1 MPNLSLLSRGVGQV
15 IRKTQEKLE
24 VHFEPEDYLNWKSS
38 EHHCYV
44 TRSLD
49 DREVME
55 RSWGLYLPKTYSTK
69 TGALVLYSEDLA
81 KPSRK
86 MKKCQR
92 RFRSKSRTL
101 HIELHTLQ
109 DLVRAILA
117 YGSKQARK
125 DQKETVWQPYLHFL
139 SNPAIQ
145 PDRQMRPGYS
155 AKRYLLKLLK
165 LAQTWDPNI
174 LQKLQHAGYIKD
186 PFVLEDNVPYHRRK
200 PDLSAVPPKY
210 NLLPVF
216 CSPRL
221 HPWVE
226 MEKANPGLSSSM
238 KSENEAWLVDGY
250 EREKHARRKPQIPF
264 RISVRK
270 LSLHLSSSG
279 TKGSTWRQKVSYG
292 GTAED
297 PDVAVHQNLESTKED
312 QDPTEM
318 ANQPPGC
325 PASEKNRGDTLDL
338 WQEKPHVTFY
348 GGFFPGRK
356 ISDGAV
362 SQRHLKNSDGKEGGP
377 SGFLPLI
384 QPGAN
389 AKQSGVRNI
398 ERKQMP
404 EIFRLPVISEPQ
416 LSAHRGKLKSRELPE
431 DLTIFPLLVRLERG
445 PHTKGKN
452 PRGFDRS
459 SSEAYVCSEL
469 SNDRFSKPGRR
480 NKQRQGVS
488 SEIPESPQCSLHLPP
503 VSNGEFTLSSRTNTR
518 KRESGAETNS
528 QLQRGSI
535 QDGIPG
541 LSPVPAITQKK
552 DPEDQDKRAIFE
564 TSTNT
569 TAGRNGVCKDLPV
582 GIIDSGMQGKRGECY
597 SDISLS
603 SLLVG
608 RDGENVCPARLGS
621 VRATGDPEG
630 FEFVPVE
637 EADGTESLEA
647 KIGGSRSQPET
658 SFSAPELDE
667 KVIPQIQ
674 EVRRVPENEN
684 SLPNQ
689 QSIMGNGS
697 SGAESRKEIQ
707 QSQDGFRGNNLLL
720 QRKQKNGQ
728 SGLPKTQGP
737 KQKEAAQV
745 PSEQLQGRSPRGK
758 VQRNSTP
765 QARSSRD
772 KGKQTENLP
781 PSESFSHLEPSLSQ
795 WTIPESEMELDSAVM
810 EFPSLGGEL
819 SIEMG
824 KHSSENQA
832 EAGENDNITLPEKP
846 SLQTKITHS
855 SAGDGLGNKLVT
867 RQKKPELKK
876 AEPGFKAQKKSR
888 KKDERQSRTEF
899 VVGKPKQ
906 KKSIGKTAF
915 FSKEEPGNVKNSETP
930 EEADKE
936 EEQKEA
942 EAEAEQIVS
951 GAEEDILG
959 ETLEKSTSSVCL
971 MEEAPLPPD
980 DEQSFPADVE
990 CPSGFHTEVPHE
1002 TPNATP
1008 PIFHTATGSQTN
1020 AVPSAELRE
1029 ALAVPEREDKLS
1041 REKIIAERAEKRR
1054 LAVER
1059 KRREQEE
1066 LKWKQQEEQER
1077 MERMK
1082 EEMEEEKQRR
1092 IEEIRLRKQQLQEER
1107 QRQEEEE
1114 ARKLHAEKAAQERL
1128 QQQQEELRRK
1138 LQEAQKRKE
1147 EEERNRTEV
1156 EKRRQK
1162 EREMWLE
1169 EERRRIAEMAE
1180 EQRVEYEKQKREE
1193 EERARREAE
1202 ERRKKTEEAARR
1214 ALEEARKQALL
1225 LARQRA
1231 EEEQKQQFQHTL
1243 CVEAS
1248 GLERQL
1254 DISRPWV
1261 YSYFQHPFLKVG
1273 DEE

>member
-356 ISDGAV
+356 ISDGA
-362 SQRHLKNSDGKEGGP
+362 
-377 SGFLPLI
+377 
-384 QPGAN
+384 
-389 AKQSGVRNI
+389 
-398 ERKQMP
+398 
-404 EIFRLPVISEPQ
+404 
-416 LSAHRGKLKSRELPE
+416 
-431 DLTIFPLLVRLERG
+431 
-445 PHTKGKN
+445 
-452 PRGFDRS
+452 GFDRS